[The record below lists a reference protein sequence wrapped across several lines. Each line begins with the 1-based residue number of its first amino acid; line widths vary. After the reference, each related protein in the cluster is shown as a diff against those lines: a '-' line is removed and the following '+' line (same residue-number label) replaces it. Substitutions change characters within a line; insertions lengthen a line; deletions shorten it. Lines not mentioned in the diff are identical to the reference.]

1 MVVFLIAV
9 VVSSLRILLYKKN
22 DMAMVYLDQRDKDTT
37 YLNFYINSLY
47 EWEALWHSAG
57 RKSNIET
64 VQYLVKWHENTV
76 GKITGQY
83 CSLRLQLHKCFDT
96 DRS

>member
-37 YLNFYINSLY
+37 YLHFYINSLY
-47 EWEALWHSAG
+47 E
-57 RKSNIET
+57 
-64 VQYLVKWHENTV
+64 
-76 GKITGQY
+76 
-83 CSLRLQLHKCFDT
+83 
-96 DRS
+96 